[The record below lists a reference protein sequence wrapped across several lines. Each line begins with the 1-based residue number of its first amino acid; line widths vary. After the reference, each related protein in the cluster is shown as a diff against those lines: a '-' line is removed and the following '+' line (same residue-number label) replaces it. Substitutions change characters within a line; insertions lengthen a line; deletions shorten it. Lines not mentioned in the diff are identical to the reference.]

1 MLPPPALACVYLCVY
16 IGRRCRHRARPDITR
31 LVQVA
36 GGGFFIG
43 HKTKPQRAPV
53 PQVHL
58 TISPFSLSRST
69 SIPSSIGGNVN
80 FQGDLIEVSFAL
92 EWTAGRKIAQARA
105 CSNCADLLTRPCGIG
120 WSMCL
125 TVMREGRR
133 GGGLIFLYH
142 CGGRLEGL
150 GGCGSK
156 IFNRVGK

>member
-1 MLPPPALACVYLCVY
+1 MSSSAIYNFTVLERPLKCHQSSAHRKITNYFLSLSLSFCKRFTNRTQIHKCATCTRWRLFMRIY
-16 IGRRCRHRARPDITR
+16 IGGRCWRRARPDITR

-58 TISPFSLSRST
+58 TISPFSLTRST

-92 EWTAGRKIAQARA
+92 ESTGRKTAR
-105 CSNCADLLTRPCGIG
+105 LR
-120 WSMCL
+120 
-125 TVMREGRR
+125 
-133 GGGLIFLYH
+133 
-142 CGGRLEGL
+142 
-150 GGCGSK
+150 
-156 IFNRVGK
+156 

>member
-1 MLPPPALACVYLCVY
+1 MQRSSQNYQLHPTTIPPLLPPSLALRAFHEPHTETHRHTTVLPPPALACVYLCVY

-58 TISPFSLSRST
+58 TISPFSLTRST

-92 EWTAGRKIAQARA
+92 ESTGRKTAR
-105 CSNCADLLTRPCGIG
+105 LR
-120 WSMCL
+120 
-125 TVMREGRR
+125 
-133 GGGLIFLYH
+133 
-142 CGGRLEGL
+142 
-150 GGCGSK
+150 
-156 IFNRVGK
+156 